1 MEETCE
7 NSDSVLRADTE
18 SSPSF
23 PEMVPQRIPRKIIL
37 PIVPENQLEEKDV
50 VEAKTGITII
60 NT

>member
-18 SSPSF
+18 SSLSF

-37 PIVPENQLEEKDV
+37 PIIPENQLEEKDV